1 VVDISKHED
10 AIFRLIF
17 IVLMRI
23 LDYNGWCKKMF
34 SIGIQEGCFIVN

>member
-1 VVDISKHED
+1 MQMVVYAFIVGYGDLSVIDISKHED

-23 LDYNGWCKKMF
+23 LDYNG
-34 SIGIQEGCFIVN
+34 

>member
-1 VVDISKHED
+1 MVVYAFIVGYGDLVVDISKHED

-23 LDYNGWCKKMF
+23 LDYNG
-34 SIGIQEGCFIVN
+34 

>member
-1 VVDISKHED
+1 MVVYAFIVCYWDWAVVDISKHED

-23 LDYNGWCKKMF
+23 LDYNG
-34 SIGIQEGCFIVN
+34 